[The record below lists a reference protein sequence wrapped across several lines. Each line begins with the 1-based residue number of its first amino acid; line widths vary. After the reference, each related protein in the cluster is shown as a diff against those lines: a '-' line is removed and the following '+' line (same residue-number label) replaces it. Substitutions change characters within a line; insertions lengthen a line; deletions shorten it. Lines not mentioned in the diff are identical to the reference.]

1 MPRTELERHVLP
13 SLLDRLTDEAPDD
26 AGDAPTTREDSVRRF
41 RAAVQRDVERLLNNR
56 RTTVSAGARHP
67 QLATSVH
74 QYGLPDLFAIAPGT
88 PEGQEAL
95 TREVRETI
103 ARFEPR
109 LANVLVRLVEN
120 DQRTAPQV
128 RFVVEGTLRMDP
140 SPELVVFDTVVE
152 LASGDVDVGTPR

>member
-1 MPRTELERHVLP
+1 MPRTELERHVQP
-13 SLLDRLTDEAPDD
+13 SLLDRLTDETPDA
-26 AGDAPTTREDSVRRF
+26 AGDPSTTREDSVRRF
-41 RAAVQRDVERLLNNR
+41 RAAVQRDVERLLNSR
-56 RTTVSAGARHP
+56 RTTVPAGSGRP
-67 QLATSVH
+67 LLAVSVH

-88 PEGQEAL
+88 PEGQETL

-109 LANVLVRLVEN
+109 LANVVVRLVEN

-152 LASGDVDVGTPR
+152 LSSGDVDVGTPR